1 MKIIGHRGIV
11 SFSPENSLSG
21 LDYVKSLKLNW
32 VETDVILTKDNIPVI
47 FHDKKLDKLT
57 NYNGEMKKMNYNQLK
72 TIDIGYKYSLSFMG
86 EKLPLLSEYI
96 EKCDKLSI
104 NIFLELKNYYND
116 EYVLVKNVIKIIK
129 NCKKNIIIIISS
141 YSRKIIELI
150 NLLYPTI
157 EKSLIVDKIPD
168 DWYNFVKINNCYSI
182 NISYDILKTN
192 NLKDINK
199 CVSKISTY
207 CHVINNY
214 YDYIDLQNIGVK
226 GIITDKAEYF
236 ANIK

>member
-21 LDYVKSLKLNW
+21 LNYVKPLKLNW
-32 VETDVILTKDNIPVI
+32 IETDVILTKDNIPVI
-47 FHDKKLDKLT
+47 FHDKNLDKLT
-57 NYNGEMKKMNYNQLK
+57 NYNGEMKKFNYNQLK

-96 EKCDKLSI
+96 DKCDKLYI

-116 EYVLVKNVIKIIK
+116 EYVLVKNVNEIIK
-129 NCKKNIIIIISS
+129 NCKNIIIILSS

-150 NLLYPTI
+150 NKLYPSI
-157 EKSLIVDKIPD
+157 KKSLIVDKIPI
-168 DWYNFVKINNCYSI
+168 DWYDYVKTNNCYSI

-192 NLKDINK
+192 NLIDIQE
-199 CVSKISTY
+199 CVAKISTY
-207 CHVINNY
+207 CHVVNNY
-214 YDYIDLQNIGVK
+214 YDYKDLQSIGVK

-236 ANIK
+236 GQY

>member
-21 LDYVKSLKLNW
+21 LNYVKPLKLNW
-32 VETDVILTKDNIPVI
+32 IESDVILTKDNIPVI
-47 FHDKKLDKLT
+47 FHDKTLDKLT
-57 NYNGEMKKMNYNQLK
+57 NYNGEMKKFNYNQLK

-96 EKCDKLSI
+96 DKCDKLYI

-116 EYVLVKNVIKIIK
+116 EYVLVKNVIEIIK
-129 NCKKNIIIIISS
+129 NCKNIIIILSS

-150 NLLYPTI
+150 NQLYPTI
-157 EKSLIVDKIPD
+157 KKSLIVDKIPI
-168 DWYNFVKINNCYSI
+168 DWYDYVKTNNCYSI

-192 NLKDINK
+192 NLIDIQE

-207 CHVINNY
+207 CHVVNNY
-214 YDYIDLQNIGVK
+214 YDYKDLQSIGVK

-236 ANIK
+236 GQY